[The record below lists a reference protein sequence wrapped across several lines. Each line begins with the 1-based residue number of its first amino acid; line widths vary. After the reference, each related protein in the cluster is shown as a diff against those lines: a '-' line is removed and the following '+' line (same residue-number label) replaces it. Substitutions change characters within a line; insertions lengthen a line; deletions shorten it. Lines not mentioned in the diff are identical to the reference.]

1 MPKQAQKKS
10 LKELNTPKKRMPT
23 PSEIKDMRAIVN
35 ARVEDAKTAA
45 MYNALKKNC
54 NEVDIN
60 LTKRFGALPIMTPVE
75 CPTKHGCRCDTCDYL
90 VQYSLKNLKAYCLKV
105 KEIEVKEKD

>member
-1 MPKQAQKKS
+1 MPKQAPKKS
-10 LKELNTPKKRMPT
+10 LKELNAPKKRMPT

-35 ARVEDAKTAA
+35 ARVEDAKTVA
-45 MYNALKKNC
+45 MYTALRKNC

-90 VQYSLKNLKAYCLKV
+90 VQYSLNNLKAYCLKV

>member
-1 MPKQAQKKS
+1 
-10 LKELNTPKKRMPT
+10 MPT

-35 ARVEDAKTAA
+35 ARVEDAKTLA
-45 MYNALKKNC
+45 MYTALKKNC

-90 VQYSLKNLKAYCLKV
+90 VQYSLTNLKAYCLKV